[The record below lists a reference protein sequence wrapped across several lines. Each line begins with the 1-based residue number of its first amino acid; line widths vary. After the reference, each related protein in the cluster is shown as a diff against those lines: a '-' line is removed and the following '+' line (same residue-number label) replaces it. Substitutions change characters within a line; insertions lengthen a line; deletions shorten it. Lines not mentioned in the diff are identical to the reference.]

1 MVEENNDFKRSST
14 YQSENSTSQDYVN
27 YSYTGVEDDHENET
41 LNDPFNPNDISIDSK
56 GMAMDMCL
64 RRLIQGTIILNP
76 DFQRKEVWTLSKKS
90 QLIESLMLKIPIP
103 MFYVSADEKGNL
115 TVVDGLQRLS
125 TIRDFILGKEYLLNK
140 NEKLKGDGFK
150 LRSLEFWKDY
160 DGDKFNDLPVHLQN
174 RIYETEFQFT
184 IINPGTP
191 EEVKRNIFKRINT
204 GGMPLSS
211 QEIRNALYVGKSTEL
226 LKNLSDTQE
235 FKLATNNSVK
245 DLRMADKELILRFL
259 SFLVIDYVNYKK
271 TLGINSFLSNA
282 MIIINSYPDFDS
294 RDFIKMLKEGQ
305 VQQEDI
311 NLVCIDKL
319 ESVFKIGMQ
328 RSYDVFGDQSFR
340 KSSYSEK
347 KSPINKNLFEMWGV
361 LLSKLSSFQFS
372 ILLQNKEKLISEYV
386 DLLKDNTFEK
396 DTSRDSMK
404 ATSVQR
410 RFNNIKKLIEKNIS

>member
-1 MVEENNDFKRSST
+1 MVEENNDFQSNST
-14 YQSENSTSQDYVN
+14 YSSEYNTPLN
-27 YSYTGVEDDHENET
+27 YSYSGIEDDPESET

-76 DFQRKEVWTLSKKS
+76 DFQRNEVWTLSKKS

-125 TIRDFILGKEYLLNK
+125 TIRDFILGKQYLLNK
-140 NEKLKGDGFK
+140 EEKLKGDGFK

-226 LKNLSDTQE
+226 LKTLSNTKE

-245 DLRMADKELILRFL
+245 DSRMADKELILRFL
-259 SFLVIDYVNYKK
+259 SFIVIDYTNYKK

-282 MIIINSYPDFDS
+282 MIIINSYPEFES
-294 RDFIKMLKEGQ
+294 RDFVKMIKEGQ
-305 VQQEDI
+305 VKKEDI
-311 NLVCIDKL
+311 NINCISQIEVLFKL
-319 ESVFKIGMQ
+319 GMQ
-328 RSYDVFGDQSFR
+328 RTFEVFGDQSFR
-340 KSSYSEK
+340 KSYYSEK
-347 KSPINKNLFEMWGV
+347 KFPINKNLFEMWGV
-361 LLSKLSSFQFS
+361 LLSKLNPNEFS
-372 ILLQNKEKLISEYV
+372 VLIKNKERLISEYIE
-386 DLLKDNTFEK
+386 LLKDYVFDK

-410 RFNNIKKLIEKNIS
+410 RFKNIKKLIEKNIS

>member
-1 MVEENNDFKRSST
+1 MSNSST
-14 YQSENSTSQDYVN
+14 SLYNVN
-27 YSYTGVEDDHENET
+27 YSYTGVEDDNENET

-76 DFQRKEVWTLSKKS
+76 DFQRKEVWTLPKKS

-125 TIRDFILGKEYLLNK
+125 TIRDFILGKEYLATK

-150 LRSLEFWKDY
+150 LRSLEFWKDF
-160 DGDKFNDLPVHLQN
+160 DGDRFNDLPVHLQN

-211 QEIRNALYVGKSTEL
+211 QEIRNALYIGKSTEL
-226 LKNLSDTQE
+226 LKNLSNTEE

-259 SFLVIDYVNYKK
+259 SFLVIDYKKYKK
-271 TLGINSFLSNA
+271 TIGINSFLSNA
-282 MIIINSYPDFDS
+282 MIIINSYPEFES
-294 RDFIKMLKEGQ
+294 RDFIKMIKEGQ
-305 VQQEDI
+305 VKKEDI
-311 NLVCIDKL
+311 NVLCIDKL
-319 ESVFKIGMQ
+319 EYLFKIGMQ
-328 RSYDVFGDQSFR
+328 RAFDIFGDQSFR
-340 KSSYSEK
+340 KSSYLEK

-361 LLSKLSSFQFS
+361 LLSKLNSNEFS
-372 ILLQNKEKLISEYV
+372 ILLNNKYELISEYV
-386 DLLKDNTFEK
+386 ELLKDNTFEK

-404 ATSVQR
+404 ATSVLR
-410 RFNNIKKLIEKNIS
+410 RFNNIKQLLEKHIK